1 MGYHL
6 HMETTMTETPNV
18 NRFANLYALFQYAV
32 AQHLKYPKIRLQHPT
47 ENDTIVVKLAGSKSR
62 YEGQLMVTNDAGYG
76 SPNNRYFGRV
86 DQSGAIIAGRDLT
99 PVVEHL
105 LEEFAANPV
114 EVAQRYGKL
123 TGSCM
128 FCDKKLD
135 DAVSVAVGYGPVCAK
150 KWNLPHS
157 AAKQSRASRKAAADP
172 VLQYIVEEM
181 PANVAVAA
189 IKERDELTLTPSGY
203 WRVDE

>member
-1 MGYHL
+1 MY
-6 HMETTMTETPNV
+6 HMETDTMTQPNV
-18 NRFANLYALFQYAV
+18 NRFANLYALFQHAV
-32 AQHLKYPKIRLQHPT
+32 SQNLKYPKIRLQFH
-47 ENDTIVVKLAGSKSR
+47 NDTVVVKLAGSKSR

-76 SPNNRYFGRV
+76 SPSNKYFGRV

-99 PVVEHL
+99 PAVECL

-114 EVAQRYGKL
+114 EVAQRYATL

-128 FCDKKLD
+128 FCDKHLD
-135 DAVSVAVGYGPVCAK
+135 DAVSVATGYGPVCAK

-157 AAKQSRASRKAAADP
+157 AAKQSRANRRVAAVDP

-181 PANVAVAA
+181 PANVAIAA
-189 IKERDELTLTPSGY
+189 IEERNVPSGY